1 MMTRRN
7 NEKTLNQNN
16 EDSKS
21 RQRNEDL
28 SKQWNYEMLLYEAKL
43 EDISTRV

>member
-7 NEKTLNQNN
+7 NEKTL
-16 EDSKS
+16 KS

-43 EDISTRV
+43 EDISFQRVFSEALA